1 MLWYRVW
8 LETRSRFLIGLG
20 LLIVVA
26 AGTVMGYSTARE
38 LAPLARELDLSGP
51 LAQAVKESLELQS
64 SYRGYIWLRWFTDNL
79 AQLGTLFAVML
90 GSGGIVSYASG
101 RGTLFT
107 LALPVTRNR
116 LIGVRAACGLGQW
129 MLVVFASSLII
140 PLASPTVAEAYGL
153 VDTLVHAFSLFI
165 VGTLFFCL
173 ALLLSTIFNDV
184 WRPMLIALAVAVVLA
199 ACEFALRDALPFGLV
214 RTMTAESY
222 FLTGEI
228 PWVGWLV
235 SGALS
240 GVMLYRAAIV
250 FQRRDY

>member
-20 LLIVVA
+20 LLIIVA
-26 AGTVMGYSTARE
+26 VGTVLNYSSAKE
-38 LAPLARELDLSGP
+38 LAPLARELDVSGP
-51 LAQAVKESLELQS
+51 LAKVVKESLELQS

-79 AQLGTLFAVML
+79 AQLGTLFAIML
-90 GSGGIVSYASG
+90 GSGGIVSYTGG

-140 PLASPTVAEAYGL
+140 SVASPLVAEHYGIL
-153 VDTLVHAFSLFI
+153 DTLIHSFSLFI
-165 VGTLFFCL
+165 VGALFFCL

-184 WRPMLIALAVAVVLA
+184 WRPMLIALAVAVVVA
-199 ACEFALRDALPFGLV
+199 ACEFALRDALPFGLI

-222 FLTGEI
+222 FLTTDI
-228 PWVGWLV
+228 PWIGWLV
-235 SGALS
+235 TGSLSGA
-240 GVMLYRAAIV
+240 MLYGAAIV